1 MAVKMVLFWFS
12 VVLSIISVNAEG
24 EFAVLTKPD
33 SLKFAGHDEIRETA
47 LKEVYSAALGLSTEE
62 RSDWD
67 GLYITNPF
75 KMPEAAVELYVDGV
89 ASLGNFEGKSRN
101 YPLLVDEYEP
111 DTFDF
116 IRERIHSRFAGQNN
130 RLVNLRLA
138 DSHELKSYEDVFG
151 SVKVNKPS
159 DSSLSHLKT
168 SVEEDLQFLNEL
180 EVLKA
185 VTVAVKKMKPDFKID
200 FFYLR
205 FSSLHPLVDYHGP
218 KSAQAAEAKQLLN
231 DAIIELNQAFKY
243 AYDGSV
249 LFSVVCTDVAHTRRT
264 ARAADPAKQ
273 EQAQAQSDPI
283 DNADYPAIFN
293 IILWFSVVMIFTL
306 VAITY
311 AVMDMDP
318 GRDSIIY
325 RMTSTRMKKEN

>member
-12 VVLSIISVNAEG
+12 VVLSIISINAEG

-67 GLYITNPF
+67 GLFITNPF

-130 RLVNLRLA
+130 KLVNLRLA

-151 SVKVNKPS
+151 SVKVKQA
-159 DSSLSHLKT
+159 HYHCCC
-168 SVEEDLQFLNEL
+168 EEDEARLQDRLL
-180 EVLKA
+180 
-185 VTVAVKKMKPDFKID
+185 
-200 FFYLR
+200 LR
-205 FSSLHPLVDYHGP
+205 CASSRCTRWVDYHGP
-218 KSAQAAEAKQLLN
+218 ESAQAAEAKKMLT
-231 DAIIELNQAFKY
+231 DAIIELNHAFKY
-243 AYDGSV
+243 AYDGSA
-249 LFSVVCTDVAHTRRT
+249 LFTVVCTDVAHTRRT
-264 ARAADPAKQ
+264 ARAIDAANSAKQ
-273 EQAQAQSDPI
+273 EQAQTQSDPI